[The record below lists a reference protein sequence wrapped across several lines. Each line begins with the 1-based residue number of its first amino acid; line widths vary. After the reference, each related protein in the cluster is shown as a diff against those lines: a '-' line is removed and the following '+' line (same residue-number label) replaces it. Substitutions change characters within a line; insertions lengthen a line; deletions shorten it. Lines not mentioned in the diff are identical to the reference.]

1 MSKNIEMQE
10 LTSNRYETLYP
21 KTAIDLVEGYQ
32 EDWKIGDCR
41 LTLKK
46 DLRENWHLCDGTQF
60 SADEYPDLRNM
71 LGVDVT
77 TQWNEKK
84 EIVNPALTTNTV
96 SIRKAMISNGKY
108 FFWCSNGLYFS
119 DVPDGSYQKIS
130 FFSGKGKVYEISY
143 LAPYWYALVN
153 ENNKYKIYKTTTLT
167 GSWSALNFS
176 LDTATVYNGYYVYMT
191 SVNGE
196 IVLYGGQDGQYNK
209 RNLLWIKDSNDN
221 FNELEM
227 TIFSQRQ
234 IQSLFYANRFYYMDS
249 SGTGGPV
256 YSTSLTGGWTL
267 VNGLK
272 RGNLYYDGESVW
284 GINNNDKV
292 VRIINPT
299 SKVVYSGVSSIGG
312 VVRLSDGYG
321 ILNHHTNGKFSLY
334 LAKDQSTSF
343 KLGQECTVIY
353 SQNSDYWGFSYNF
366 QYSEKNGVIYI
377 MQSIGTTYYD
387 TPRKYGYSFYV
398 YSIGGCLP
406 NIKIAGAN
414 VYIKMRD

>member
-46 DLRENWHLCDGTQF
+46 DLRENWHLCDGTKF
-60 SADEYPDLRNM
+60 SAADYPDLGNM

-84 EIVNPALTTNTV
+84 EIVNQAPTTDGW
-96 SIRKAMISNGKY
+96 SIRKPMFSNGKS
-108 FFWCSNGLYFS
+108 FFWCSKGLYFS

-130 FFSGKGKVYEISY
+130 FFSNSRKVQEISY

-153 ENNKYKIYKTTTLT
+153 ENNKHKIYKTTTLT
-167 GSWSALNFS
+167 GSWSALSFS
-176 LDTATVYNGYYVYMT
+176 LDTAYYSNGYYVYMT

-321 ILNHHTNGKFSLY
+321 ILNHYTNGKFSLY

-353 SQNSDYWGFSYNF
+353 SQNSDYWGYSYNF

-387 TPRKYGYSFYV
+387 TLRKYGYSFYV